1 MEGFKMIKLVLVRHG
16 QSMWNLENRFTG
28 WTDVELSE
36 QGIKEAK
43 EAGKV
48 LKEKGFNF
56 DVAYTSVLK
65 RANDT
70 LKYILEEL
78 GEENIPVKKS
88 WRLNERHYGALQG
101 LNKDETKEKYGAEQ
115 VLLWRRST
123 DVRPPELS
131 KDDKRYP
138 GNDPKYSD
146 LKENELPT
154 TENLI
159 DTIKRVMEYWNS
171 DIKKDLETGK
181 RVIIA
186 AHGNSLRGLIK
197 YLDNMTDEEI
207 IKLEL
212 QTGNPIC
219 YELDDD
225 LKPIRHYYLK

>member
-1 MEGFKMIKLVLVRHG
+1 MIKLVLVRHG

-48 LKEKGFNF
+48 LKEKGFGF

-70 LKYILEEL
+70 LGYILEEL
-78 GEENIPVKKS
+78 GEQDIPVKKS

-101 LNKDETKEKYGAEQ
+101 LNKDETREKYGEEQ

-123 DVRPPELS
+123 DVRPPALS
-131 KDDKRYP
+131 KDDERYP
-138 GNDPKYSD
+138 GNDSKYSE

-159 DTIKRVMEYWNS
+159 DTIERVMVYWNS
-171 DIKKDLETGK
+171 DIVKDLAAGK

-197 YLDNMTDEEI
+197 YLDNMTDEEV

-219 YELDDD
+219 YELDDN
-225 LKPIRHYYLK
+225 LKPIKHYYLK

>member
-1 MEGFKMIKLVLVRHG
+1 MIKLVLVRHG

-219 YELDDD
+219 YELDDN
-225 LKPIRHYYLK
+225 LKPLRHYYLK

>member
-1 MEGFKMIKLVLVRHG
+1 MEEFKMIKLVLVRHG

-171 DIKKDLETGK
+171 DIKKDLEAGK

-219 YELDDD
+219 YELDDN

>member
-1 MEGFKMIKLVLVRHG
+1 MIKLVLVRHG

-101 LNKDETKEKYGAEQ
+101 LNKNETKEKYGAEQ

-219 YELDDD
+219 YELDDN